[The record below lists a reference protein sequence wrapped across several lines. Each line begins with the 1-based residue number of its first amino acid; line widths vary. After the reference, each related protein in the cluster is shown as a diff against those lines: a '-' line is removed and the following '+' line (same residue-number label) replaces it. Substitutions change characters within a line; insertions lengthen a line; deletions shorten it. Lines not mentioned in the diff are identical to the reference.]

1 MGEVKEGLNQKDGGR
16 GLAIG
21 GGSPGSL
28 NNLQYQFG
36 VSMGRLVFGSA
47 GFPHAKVRPRQVMC
61 SRLPPSRSLQIPALR
76 PWILGS
82 SDRTHRF
89 TFPST
94 RRASSSSLQRVI
106 RPLTP
111 SSCQVDIRRGD
122 SPYRGRLMWFQEMT
136 CGRLVGLAH

>member
-47 GFPHAKVRPRQVMC
+47 G
-61 SRLPPSRSLQIPALR
+61 
-76 PWILGS
+76 ILGS
-82 SDRTHRF
+82 SDGTHRF

-111 SSCQVDIRRGD
+111 SFCQVDIRRGD

>member
-47 GFPHAKVRPRQVMC
+47 G
-61 SRLPPSRSLQIPALR
+61 
-76 PWILGS
+76 
-82 SDRTHRF
+82 
-89 TFPST
+89 
-94 RRASSSSLQRVI
+94 SSLQRVI
-106 RPLTP
+106 RPLTL
-111 SSCQVDIRRGD
+111 SCCQVDIRRGD